1 MSNTAII
8 YGSTTGNT
16 ENVANQL
23 AGLLNADLFDAS
35 TKPTEALIKYDN
47 LILGTSTWG
56 AGDLQDDWED
66 FISEIDNAN
75 LSEKVVGLFG
85 LGDGCNNGDT
95 FVGGMAQIYNVVKDS
110 DCKIVGSVDIESYE
124 FEESDAVVDGKF
136 IGLALDEENQG
147 DLSEERINKWVE
159 QISKELK

>member
-1 MSNTAII
+1 MIKTAII

-23 AGLLNADLFDAS
+23 AELLNADVFDAS
-35 TKPTEALIKYDN
+35 TKPTEALNKYDN

-66 FISEIDNAN
+66 FIEELKNTN
-75 LSEKVVGLFG
+75 LKGKTVALFG
-85 LGDGCNNGDT
+85 LGDACSNGDT
-95 FVGGMAQIYNVVKDS
+95 FVGGMAQLYDTVKDLN
-110 DCKIVGSVDIESYE
+110 CKIVGSVDIESYE